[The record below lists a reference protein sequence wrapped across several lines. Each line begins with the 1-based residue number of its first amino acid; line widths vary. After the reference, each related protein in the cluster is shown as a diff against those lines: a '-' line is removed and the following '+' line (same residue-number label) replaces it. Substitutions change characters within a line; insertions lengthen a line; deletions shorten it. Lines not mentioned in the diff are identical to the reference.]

1 MKQHL
6 RKVFLALLAGVL
18 FNVSATAQDYVYTND
33 LRSAGD
39 ATVVGAGS
47 FVSDAT
53 FGTVYQN
60 VMDGAHLRSNYLL
73 LPQDVLSHST
83 ETKQMTIAF
92 WVSAEGFTPDQYTY
106 VPLFTAYAMSPAA
119 NAEAGHAGNA
129 DNWPIFYAQSRG
141 PIALNNDG
149 WCDFGSDLNVA
160 GKNAMYNTF
169 TYNYA
174 DFTAGGN
181 WLEDQKWHYYT
192 LVLTETNVKCYLD
205 GAIKNEW
212 NVNNTTAGQIM
223 SGFFTYG
230 GNYKHIC
237 LGGNQAF
244 DWSDPDS
251 PFKYAK
257 LRIQNN
263 AMTAEQIAA
272 QMEQDKTTTI
282 VGKTDNTTDW
292 MGDFSEIYPIEAGK
306 TLHLE
311 FTNYHKNGAK
321 EWNNWVLF
329 ISNLAE
335 GHSKDVESPY
345 YKEGYNEYFVVRCD
359 NFGWGDFWNT
369 GGNQSDCDW
378 SADIMNG
385 ALVSMDIIRRGP
397 VVFVTAEITGTDNK
411 KYYQQS
417 ICDIR
422 ESEATIYASLTVDGS
437 HLIIDDTK
445 TATTESTTE
454 AAGEWIYTNDFS
466 SLDGLQIIGSGEIV
480 EDAYF
485 GHAFKNVASTNETA
499 RTNYLLMPSD
509 LLSHSVTSEQLTIGF
524 WVKQHGDYSWAS
536 PIFNAYADAP
546 AEGKNTVPM
555 FNCPWRG
562 LLQANVGRGW
572 SDYTGAQNVKGE
584 NTEYY
589 AGELNWVGDGSWHYY
604 TVVLDGENAKVYV
617 DGILKNEWNMD
628 GTNNTQK
635 GLFYTGAYLKY
646 ICLGGNQAWDWQDMD
661 PGFSYAKFLATNK
674 AMTAD
679 EIEAQMQSDL
689 PEIPEGTV
697 GKIDNSTDRLGD
709 TSEALTFEE
718 DQMATFE
725 FTNYSDKNENWHNWI
740 ACIASGEAIDTEN
753 PLVLLR
759 ADNFEEVQAANTGIT
774 NNYNWDTFKDDMDAS
789 NVVLTIKYKNGRLIT
804 RAKIT
809 TKDGEKEYFE
819 EFVKGGVEGKVTACM
834 SVFLSHL
841 IVTKAEVTDL
851 PAIPDNYVGYE
862 DNTSIYLEETSE
874 VLPLTDG
881 KIATFEFT
889 NYSDKFANWHNWIVC
904 LGGETFN
911 LANLAVALRAD
922 KWENIQASAEGIESD
937 IDFANDDLNEASVV
951 VTVKYSD
958 GKAAINVAVT
968 TKAGAERTI
977 TFTKEGLSGTITAA
991 MSIDHAHLVMT
1002 KAKVTDDPASGIS
1015 TIDAQNA
1022 TQDAPMF
1029 DLSGRRVDASY
1040 KGIVIQNGKK
1050 MIVK

>member
-1 MKQHL
+1 M
-6 RKVFLALLAGVL
+6 
-18 FNVSATAQDYVYTND
+18 SATAQDYVYTND

-73 LPQDVLSHST
+73 LPQDVLSYST

-160 GKNAMYNTF
+160 GKNAMYNTNAF
-169 TYNYA
+169 DYA
-174 DFTAGGN
+174 NFTAGGN

-205 GAIKNEW
+205 GEIKNEW
-212 NVNNTTAGQIM
+212 NVDNTTAGQIM

-244 DWSDPDS
+244 DWGDPDS

-263 AMTAEQIAA
+263 AMTAEDIAA
-272 QMEQDKTTTI
+272 QMEKDKTTTI
-282 VGKTDNTTDW
+282 IGNEDNTT
-292 MGDFSEIYPIEAGK
+292 GFCGAFSDIYPIEAGK
-306 TLHLE
+306 SLHLE
-311 FTNYHKNGAK
+311 FTNHHKESGF
-321 EWNNWVLF
+321 ETWNNWCLAL
-329 ISNLAE
+329 SNMAE
-335 GHSKDVESPY
+335 GHSANPESPFY
-345 YKEGYNEYFVVRCD
+345 REGYSEYVFVRAD
-359 NFGWGDFWNT
+359 NYGWGTYYNALGCST
-369 GGNQSDCDW
+369 NCDY
-378 SADIMNG
+378 SKMDG
-385 ALVSMDIIRRGP
+385 AKVEMDIIRRGP
-397 VVFVTAEITGTDNK
+397 VVFIDAKITGSDNQEYFQ
-411 KYYQQS
+411 KYTF
-417 ICDIR
+417 DIQ
-422 ESEATIYASLTVDGS
+422 EPTATIYASLTVDGS

-454 AAGEWIYTNDFS
+454 AAGDWIYTNDFS
-466 SLDGLQIIGSGEIV
+466 SAEGLTIVGEGALV
-480 EDAYF
+480 ADPVF
-485 GHAFKNVASTNETA
+485 GHAFKNVASTA
-499 RTNYLLMPSD
+499 PRTNYLLLPSD
-509 LLSHSVTSEQLTIGF
+509 LLSHSVNSEALTVGF
-524 WVKQHGDYSWAS
+524 WVMQHGDYSWAS
-536 PIFNAYADAP
+536 PVFNAYADAP
-546 AEGKNTVPM
+546 AEGKNGMPM
-555 FNCPWRG
+555 FNATWRCT
-562 LLQANVGRGW
+562 LQANVGRGW
-572 SDYTGAQNVKGE
+572 TDYTGNQNVAGE

-589 AGELNWVGDGSWHYY
+589 DGEKNWVGDGNWHYY
-604 TVVLDGENAKVYV
+604 TIVLEGENAKIYV
-617 DGILKNEWNMD
+617 DGTLKNEWNMD
-628 GTNNTQK
+628 GTTNTQK
-635 GLFYTGAYLKY
+635 GLFYTGSYLDY
-646 ICLGGNQAWDWQDMD
+646 ICLGGNQAWDWNDID
-661 PGFSYAKFLATNK
+661 AGFSYAKFLATNK
-674 AMTAD
+674 AMTAED
-679 EIEAQMQSDL
+679 IAAQMTADK
-689 PEIPEGTV
+689 PADPEGLV
-697 GKIDNSTDRLGD
+697 GNLYNTTDRLGD
-709 TSEALTFEE
+709 TSQALTFE
-718 DQMATFE
+718 DGQMATFE
-725 FTNYSDKNENWHNWI
+725 FTNYSDKAETWHNWI
-740 ACIASGEAIDTEN
+740 ACVNSGEAIDTEN

-759 ADNFEEVQAANTGIT
+759 ADYFEEVQASNTGIT

-789 NVVLTIKYKNGRLIT
+789 NVVLTIKYKNGRLIM

-809 TKDGEKEYFE
+809 TADEKEYFE

-1002 KAKVTDDPASGIS
+1002 KAEVTDDPASSIS

-1022 TQDAPMF
+1022 TQNAPMF